1 MFSQCAYGAT
11 VNMLSCCPGENS
23 QCAYGATVNMLS
35 CCPGENTATEARFVW
50 HSDSTSC
57 QLFCAKA
64 SSSENVY
71 TILPYARQ
79 NKPVAFR
86 SADVAYYKYE
96 AQISDLEP
104 GTEYHYWVE
113 AGSDASARQKFK
125 TAGTNGSFN
134 FLWMS
139 DVHAHPDN
147 LGKMTTVELGG

>member
-1 MFSQCAYGAT
+1 MKTMKQSIAALVIAACIYAAGMTALAVDF
-11 VNMLSCCPGENS
+11 
-23 QCAYGATVNMLS
+23 NMLS